1 MKKILDSQGRL
12 FGKISILDLG
22 AALVILL
29 VILGIFFFPGT
40 SGSVAQ
46 LGITTKPVEVDLIV
60 RGLSIRDPQNLIK
73 EFQTKQK
80 TNIIIRNQP
89 YGQVGI
95 KTVKELPRTVN
106 IPQPDGS
113 VKALPDPRTD
123 NFSSDLLITLAGK
136 AQITDNGPVFGNNK
150 VKIGTPI
157 ELEGFDYNF
166 NSSVIDVRIKE

>member
-12 FGKISILDLG
+12 FSKISILDLG

-46 LGITTKPVEVDLIV
+46 LGVTTKPVEVDLVV

-95 KTVKELPRTVN
+95 KTVKELPRTVI

-113 VKALPDPRTD
+113 VKALADPRPD
-123 NFSSDLLITLAGK
+123 NFSTDLLITLAGK

-150 VKIGTPI
+150 IKIGTPI